1 MAQFPI
7 KEAEIAAL
15 AGTMATGLTAA
26 TTDFPAP
33 PVAPADLTTALTNY
47 TTARD
52 AAATYQSA
60 AQQATAAKDEALQS
74 LVDAMKADL
83 RYAETTVNYD
93 NAKLQLI
100 GWGGRAAKTS
110 LEAPGQTRSLEA
122 PREGEGWVF
131 LDWKEPVDGGAVAA
145 YKIQRRERPSGAW
158 ADVGM
163 AIESEITLTNQ
174 ERGKEWE
181 YRVLAVNKAGEGE
194 PSNTVMAVL

>member
-1 MAQFPI
+1 MARFPL
-7 KEAEIAAL
+7 KESEIAAL
-15 AGTMATGLTAA
+15 ASTMATGLAAA

-33 PVAPADLTTALTNY
+33 PVAPADLQTALADY

-52 AAATYQSA
+52 AAAAYQSA
-60 AQQATAAKDEALQS
+60 AMQATAAKDEALQA

-83 RYAETTVNYD
+83 RYAENTVD
-93 NAKLQLI
+93 FDDAKLQLI
-100 GWGGRAAKTS
+100 GWGGRAARTS
-110 LEAPGQTRSLEA
+110 LEPPGQTRSLEA

-145 YKIQRRERPSGAW
+145 YKIQRRLRPDGPWTDA
-158 ADVGM
+158 GM
-163 AIESEITLTNQ
+163 AIESEATLTSQ

-181 YRVLAVNKAGEGE
+181 YRVIAVNKAGEGE

>member
-1 MAQFPI
+1 MARFPL
-7 KEAEIAAL
+7 KEAEILAL
-15 AGTMATGLTAA
+15 ANDMQAGLAA
-26 TTDFPAP
+26 NAAVFPAP
-33 PVAPADLTTALTNY
+33 PVAPADLQTAMGAY
-47 TTARD
+47 ITARD
-52 AAATYQSA
+52 AAIA
-60 AQQATAAKDEALQS
+60 ATAAAEQTTASKDEALQA
-74 LVDAMKADL
+74 LADDMKADL
-83 RYAETTVNYD
+83 RYAENTVNYD
-93 NAKLQLI
+93 DDQLKLI
-100 GWGGRAAKTS
+100 GWGGRKSKTS

-145 YKIQRRERPSGAW
+145 YKIQRRLRPDGPWTDA
-158 ADVGM
+158 GM

>member
-1 MAQFPI
+1 MARFPL

-15 AGTMATGLTAA
+15 AGTMATGLAAA

-47 TTARD
+47 TTPRD
-52 AAATYQSA
+52 AAGAYQSA
-60 AQQATAAKDEALQS
+60 AQQATAAKDEALQA
-74 LVDAMKADL
+74 LVDAMKADI
-83 RYAETTVNYD
+83 RYAENAVDYD
-93 NAKLQLI
+93 DAKLQII

-110 LEAPGQTRSLEA
+110 LEAPGQARTLEA

-158 ADVGM
+158 ADVGV

>member
-1 MAQFPI
+1 MAQFPRTEPQVI
-7 KEAEIAAL
+7 VLAQDMAAGL
-15 AGTMATGLTAA
+15 AANAA
-26 TTDFPAP
+26 VYPAP
-33 PVAPADLTTALTNY
+33 PVAPADLQTAMAAY
-47 TTARD
+47 ITARD
-52 AAATYQSA
+52 AAVA
-60 AQQATAAKDEALQS
+60 AAAAAEQATAAKNEALQT
-74 LVDAMKADL
+74 LTDDMKADL

-93 NAKLQLI
+93 DDQLKLI
-100 GWGGRAAKTS
+100 GWGGRKSKTS

-145 YKIQRRERPSGAW
+145 YKIQRRLRPDGPWSDA
-158 ADVGM
+158 GM

>member
-1 MAQFPI
+1 MAQFPRT
-7 KEAEIAAL
+7 EPEVVVL
-15 AGTMATGLTAA
+15 AQDMATGLAANAA
-26 TTDFPAP
+26 TFPTP
-33 PVAPADLTTALTNY
+33 PVAPADLQTAIGAY
-47 TTARD
+47 VTARD
-52 AAATYQSA
+52 AAVA
-60 AQQATAAKDEALQS
+60 AVAAAEQATATKNEALQA
-74 LVDAMKADL
+74 LTDDMKADL
-83 RYAETTVNYD
+83 RYAENTVNYD
-93 NAKLQLI
+93 DDQLKLI
-100 GWGGRAAKTS
+100 GWGGRKAKTS

-145 YKIQRRERPSGAW
+145 YKIQRRLRPDGPWSDA
-158 ADVGM
+158 GM

>member
-1 MAQFPI
+1 MAQFPRTEPQVI
-7 KEAEIAAL
+7 VLAQDMAAGL
-15 AGTMATGLTAA
+15 AANAA
-26 TTDFPAP
+26 VYPAP
-33 PVAPADLTTALTNY
+33 PVAPADLQTAMGAY
-47 TTARD
+47 ITARD
-52 AAATYQSA
+52 AAVA
-60 AQQATAAKDEALQS
+60 AAAAAEQTTAAKNEALQA
-74 LVDAMKADL
+74 LTDDMKADL
-83 RYAETTVNYD
+83 RYAETTVNYED
-93 NAKLQLI
+93 DQLKLI
-100 GWGGRAAKTS
+100 GWGGRKSKTS

-145 YKIQRRERPSGAW
+145 YKIQRRLRPDGPWSDA
-158 ADVGM
+158 GM

>member
-1 MAQFPI
+1 MAQFPRTEPQVI
-7 KEAEIAAL
+7 VLAQDMAAGL
-15 AGTMATGLTAA
+15 AANAA
-26 TTDFPAP
+26 VYPAP
-33 PVAPADLTTALTNY
+33 PVAPADLQTAMAAY
-47 TTARD
+47 ITARD
-52 AAATYQSA
+52 AAVA
-60 AQQATAAKDEALQS
+60 AAAAAEQATAAKNEALQT
-74 LVDAMKADL
+74 LTDDMKADL

-93 NAKLQLI
+93 DDQLKLI
-100 GWGGRAAKTS
+100 GWGGRKSKTS

-145 YKIQRRERPSGAW
+145 YKIQRRLRPDGPWSDA
-158 ADVGM
+158 GM

-181 YRVLAVNKAGEGE
+181 YRVLAVNKAGEGQ

>member
-7 KEAEIAAL
+7 KEAEIVAL
-15 AGTMATGLTAA
+15 ANDIAAGLAA
-26 TTDFPAP
+26 NAAVFPAP
-33 PVAPADLTTALTNY
+33 PVAPADLQTQLGAY
-47 TTARD
+47 VTARD
-52 AAATYQSA
+52 AAVA
-60 AQQATAAKDEALQS
+60 AQAAAEQATAVKNEALQ
-74 LVDAMKADL
+74 LLTDDMKADL
-83 RYAETTVNYD
+83 RYAENTVDYD
-93 NAKLQLI
+93 DKQLKKI